1 MHEKHQKTPTKTQ
14 QTSTPSQ
21 ISLLQSRN
29 RGSPTLKKPV
39 IAFIFAAL
47 ILASSLYGAY
57 SLIYMASPPSSPTP
71 PSSTSTPTPTQT
83 PLTTAP
89 TQSTTSNPTDAP
101 TTTPT
106 KAPESTTPYRSTSS
120 FYPIETIITQ
130 QSPSYVI
137 IKDVYGNDVNVS
149 LPVNRIV
156 SITSGVTEIIY
167 AIGAGDK
174 VVGRDSYSVF
184 PDAALQV
191 PIVAQSSASPNT
203 ELIVDLKPDL
213 IIADTMLSNSTKAT
227 LEAYLGV
234 PVLIQSAT
242 QSDLVVPLVKALS
255 VVLEKEQT
263 AQELVTFMNGVTN
276 LVADRLKNLQ
286 ESQKPLVYYEW
297 NKAWYS
303 TSSLGLPHQMIIDAG
318 GINLAANGT
327 VAYPTLSP
335 EYVYERNP
343 DKIVRILSD
352 KAHNITD
359 FQVLRQEVMT
369 RTGLVGTKA
378 VQNQEVY
385 ILSSA
390 LRTGIRNPLGLLTMA
405 KWLHPDL
412 FVDVDP
418 VALHSEM
425 IQKFF
430 KESLTGTYSYP

>member
-1 MHEKHQKTPTKTQ
+1 MHENTNKNRTNLTI
-14 QTSTPSQ
+14 SSE
-21 ISLLQSRN
+21 ISLLQTRN
-29 RGSPTLKKPV
+29 QRSLTLKKPI
-39 IAFIFAAL
+39 IAFILAAL
-47 ILASSLYGAY
+47 ILASSLYGVY
-57 SLIYMASPPSSPTP
+57 SLIYMASPSTSSLP
-71 PSSTSTPTPTQT
+71 PSNSTPTPTQT
-83 PLTTAP
+83 LPTTAP
-89 TQSTTSNPTDAP
+89 TQSATSNPAAAP
-101 TTTPT
+101 TTPPT
-106 KAPESTTPYRSTSS
+106 KTPESTTSSRSTSS
-120 FYPIETIITQ
+120 FYPIETIITE

-137 IKDVYGNDVNVS
+137 IKDVYGNDVNVT
-149 LPVNRIV
+149 LPVNRVV
-156 SITSGVTEIIY
+156 SITSGVTEIMY

-213 IIADTMLSNSTKAT
+213 IIADTMLSNSTKAS
-227 LEAYLGV
+227 LQAYLGV

-242 QSDLVVPLVKALS
+242 QSDLVVPLVKALGA
-255 VVLEKEQT
+255 VMQKEQN
-263 AQELVTFMNGVTN
+263 AQELVNFMNGVTN
-276 LVADRLKNLQ
+276 LVADRLKNLS
-286 ESQKPLVYYEW
+286 ENQKPLVYYEW

-303 TSSLGLPHQMIIDAG
+303 TSSLGLPHQMIVDAG

-343 DKIVRILSD
+343 DKIIRILSD

-390 LRTGIRNPLGLLTMA
+390 LRTGIRNPIGLLTMA
-405 KWLHPDL
+405 KWLHPTL
-412 FVDVDP
+412 FADVDP

>member
-1 MHEKHQKTPTKTQ
+1 M
-14 QTSTPSQ
+14 
-21 ISLLQSRN
+21 
-29 RGSPTLKKPV
+29 KKPI
-39 IAFIFAAL
+39 IAFILAAL
-47 ILASSLYGAY
+47 ILASSLYGVY
-57 SLIYMASPPSSPTP
+57 SLIYMASPSTSSPP
-71 PSSTSTPTPTQT
+71 LSNSTPTPTQT
-83 PLTTAP
+83 LPTTAP
-89 TQSTTSNPTDAP
+89 TQSATSNPAAAP
-101 TTTPT
+101 TTPPT
-106 KAPESTTPYRSTSS
+106 KTPESTTSSRSTSS
-120 FYPIETIITQ
+120 FYPIETIITE

-137 IKDVYGNDVNVS
+137 IKDVYGNDVNVT
-149 LPVNRIV
+149 LPVNRVV

-213 IIADTMLSNSTKAT
+213 IIADTMLSNSTKAS
-227 LEAYLGV
+227 LQAYLGV

-242 QSDLVVPLVKALS
+242 QSDLVVPLVKALGA
-255 VVLEKEQT
+255 VMQKEQT
-263 AQELVTFMNGVTN
+263 AQELVNFMNGVTN
-276 LVADRLKNLQ
+276 LVADRLKNLS

-303 TSSLGLPHQMIIDAG
+303 TSSLGLPHQMIVDAG

-343 DKIVRILSD
+343 DKIIRILSD

-390 LRTGIRNPLGLLTMA
+390 LRTGIRNPIGLLTMA
-405 KWLHPDL
+405 KWLHPTL
-412 FVDVDP
+412 FADVDP